1 MKSLPLAAALL
12 FTSPLWSAYQYYL
25 ADSLTAVDNGKWLS
39 AGTMSASSAGLAAA
53 DANGGSLIS
62 RLPIPDGSSEAE
74 VRMTVRLAA
83 SGGAY
88 TAFLQASPDA
98 RTGGASAGTFLA
110 FEMQNPTFDAAGHC
124 AANFALLQSSA
135 GVASLLASFQHSCRD
150 GMQ

>member
-1 MKSLPLAAALL
+1 MVGRVARAA
-12 FTSPLWSAYQYYL
+12 P
-25 ADSLTAVDNGKWLS
+25 ADRRGRKWRLT
-39 AGTMSASSAGLAAA
+39 
-53 DANGGSLIS
+53 IS

-110 FEMQNPTFDAAGHC
+110 FEMQNPTFDLAGHC
-124 AANFALLQSSA
+124 AANFVLLQSSA
-135 GVASLLASFQHSCRD
+135 GVASLLATFQHSCRD
-150 GMQ
+150 GMQLRLAVHGSTALVWPDQSTPMEFALAAPG